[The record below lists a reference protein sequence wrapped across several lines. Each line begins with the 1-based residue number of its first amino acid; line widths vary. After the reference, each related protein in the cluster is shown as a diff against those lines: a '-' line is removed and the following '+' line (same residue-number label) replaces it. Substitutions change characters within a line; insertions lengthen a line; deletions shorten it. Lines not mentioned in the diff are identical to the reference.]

1 MSKNNKNQLDI
12 PLLDEVNE
20 NTNSKTMF
28 VIKRDGQREEVDLN
42 KITQRMKYLSKGL
55 SLNPLEISLKVVN
68 QIYDGVKTSELDE
81 LASEICA
88 RMVTN
93 HYDYGILASRIIIS
107 NHHKNTS
114 PSFSETIEM
123 LYQSIDILGN
133 HSPIINK
140 EMYDI
145 VQKHK
150 SKFNNVINHERDY
163 LIDYFGFK
171 TLEQSYLLKINGK
184 CVERPQYLFMRVAI
198 GIHRE
203 DYKEAINTYNLMSQK
218 YFIHA
223 TPTLFN
229 MGTQREQG
237 SSCFLLWMND
247 DSIKGIYETLAECA
261 EISKNA
267 GGIGIGIHNIRGLG
281 SSIKGTNGVSNGIA
295 PMLRVF
301 NSTAQYVDQ
310 CFHPDTYLYT
320 SNGAKKISQ
329 IQEGDQIINCLG
341 QLQYVNKVLEHSYKG
356 NVYKIKTNFSKNPII
371 VTPEHPIY
379 SKLNNGNQ
387 LFEWNE
393 VKKLRFSSK
402 TEIFMPQIKY
412 EEDISYLTQ
421 DDCYFY
427 GIFMA
432 GGSTSKNHTHWK
444 LNIYYQKNN
453 NKFSSFIEE
462 IPYNISYNELL
473 IKFVKEYFDKNLIK
487 YQITEKWDDD
497 QITTTTFTWQKSVI
511 FPFKLADYYNT
522 TSNDL
527 FKEFNPKFLN
537 LPVNKS
543 NKILEGFIKNY
554 YNTCFDKHVPL
565 DEYVSC
571 DSNGYKVYESYLR
584 LFDLYNQELQINK
597 DSNFIQ
603 SLIYLFA
610 KNKIYQSNIFDN
622 DEKLEK
628 NQNKN
633 KHNQYNLEFKISLE
647 LVQILNLS
655 KRSEITNDL
664 KQFTYKIDKD
674 NSKNIIT
681 SIEHIDNYTGTLY
694 DLEMDSVNEHNYF
707 TEIGI
712 VHNGGGKRKGSFA
725 MYLEPWHID
734 IIDFLHLKRAQG
746 SSDIRALDLF
756 YGLWIP
762 DLFMKRVEEEGDWT
776 LMCPSECPDLYNTYG
791 DKFEELYLKYEREGR
806 GRKTIKA
813 LDLWFMIL
821 ESEIETGTPY
831 HLYKDACNLKSNQKN
846 LGTIK
851 SSNLCTEIIE
861 YTDSNETAVCNLAS
875 IGLPRFVEFD
885 QETNSPRFNFEMLEE
900 VTKVVTQNLNK
911 IIDNNYYPSERAQRS
926 NKKHRPI
933 GIGVQGL
940 ADTYALFKY
949 PFDSQEA
956 SELNILIFEHMYY
969 ASLEASMEIAKKREE
984 QIKRLNQI
992 NEDKKKKKITSGG
1005 KSISD
1010 KIGDKNNK
1018 SDDNNDLT
1026 NEIEKDNLKQHKNE
1040 YLSLNKE
1047 RRELEKSLK
1056 LIPEEAELTEYIGA
1070 YSSFIGSPAH
1080 QGILQYDMWN
1090 HQPTPK
1096 NKERFDKLKI
1106 EIKKY
1111 GLRNS
1116 LLLAPMPT
1124 ASTSQILGNNE
1135 CFEPYT
1141 SVIGKR
1147 TTLAGEFIIVNT
1159 LLIKDLIN
1167 LGIWNESLKE
1177 KIIENDGSIVGIPE
1191 IPDDLQRI
1199 YATAWDISQKAI
1211 IDQARDRGRYICQS
1225 QSMNLFIGEPSF
1237 KKLSSMHFYAWKQ
1250 GLKTGQYY
1258 LRTKRKAIAQQFTI
1272 DPKNQNGNEK
1282 PEECLMCSA

>member
-1 MSKNNKNQLDI
+1 
-12 PLLDEVNE
+12 
-20 NTNSKTMF
+20 
-28 VIKRDGQREEVDLN
+28 
-42 KITQRMKYLSKGL
+42 
-55 SLNPLEISLKVVN
+55 
-68 QIYDGVKTSELDE
+68 
-81 LASEICA
+81 
-88 RMVTN
+88 
-93 HYDYGILASRIIIS
+93 
-107 NHHKNTS
+107 
-114 PSFSETIEM
+114 
-123 LYQSIDILGN
+123 
-133 HSPIINK
+133 
-140 EMYDI
+140 
-145 VQKHK
+145 
-150 SKFNNVINHERDY
+150 
-163 LIDYFGFK
+163 
-171 TLEQSYLLKINGK
+171 
-184 CVERPQYLFMRVAI
+184 
-198 GIHRE
+198 
-203 DYKEAINTYNLMSQK
+203 MSQK

-295 PMLRVF
+295 PMLRVY

-310 CFHPDTYLYT
+310 CFHPNTYLYT
-320 SNGAKKISQ
+320 SSGCKKISQ
-329 IQEGDQIINCLG
+329 IQEGDQIINSLG
-341 QLQYVNKVLEHSYKG
+341 HLQSVNKVLEHSYKG
-356 NVYKIKTNFSKNPII
+356 RVYKIKTTLSNRPII
-371 VTPEHPIY
+371 ITPEHPIY
-379 SKLNNGNQ
+379 SKLPNNKY
-387 LFEWNE
+387 EWNE
-393 VKKLRFSSK
+393 VKKLYSGC
-402 TEIFMPQIKY
+402 EIYTPEIKY
-412 EEDISYLTQ
+412 YEDIIYLSE

-427 GIFMA
+427 GIYMA
-432 GGSTSKNHTHWK
+432 GGSTTKNHTHWK
-444 LNIYYQKNN
+444 LNIYHKHAINFRDDLN
-453 NKFSSFIEE
+453 
-462 IPYNISYNELL
+462 NISYGDEQLN
-473 IKFVKEYFDKNLIK
+473 FVKTYLDKQLIQYKIVEK
-487 YQITEKWDDD
+487 YNVDALIITSISWE
-497 QITTTTFTWQKSVI
+497 KSVK
-511 FPFKLADYYNT
+511 FPFKLADFYHDT
-522 TSNDL
+522 NDDL
-527 FKEFNPKFLN
+527 YKEINSKMLN
-537 LPVNKS
+537 LPINKT
-543 NKILEGFIKNY
+543 NKILEGFVKNY
-554 YNTCFDKHVPL
+554 YNDRYDYQVINDWH
-565 DEYVSC
+565 
-571 DSNGYKVYESYLR
+571 ESFCYLR
-584 LFDLYNQELQINK
+584 LFNLYSLELQIKK

-603 SLIYLFA
+603 SLLYLFA
-610 KNKIYQSNIFDN
+610 KNNIFQSNIYTNELINCNNNLKSKEYHSNSINETYQED
-622 DEKLEK
+622 
-628 NQNKN
+628 
-633 KHNQYNLEFKISLE
+633 YNLEFKISNE
-647 LVQILNLS
+647 LIQILKLKNITRTNNFNSRLKIIS
-655 KRSEITNDL
+655 KDT
-664 KQFTYKIDKD
+664 
-674 NSKNIIT
+674 SKNIIT
-681 SIEHIDNYTGTLY
+681 SITYIDDYVGTLY

-712 VHNGGGKRKGSFA
+712 AHNGGGKRKGSFA

-813 LDLWFMIL
+813 VDLWFMIL

-831 HLYKDACNLKSNQKN
+831 HLYKDACNMKSNQKN

-885 QETNSPRFNFEMLEE
+885 PETNKPRFNFEMLEE

-949 PFDSQEA
+949 PFDSPEA

-969 ASLEASMEIAKKREE
+969 ASLEASMEIAKKRET

-1018 SDDNNDLT
+1018 FDDNNNDLT
-1026 NEIEKDNLKQHKNE
+1026 NDNEKDNLKQLKNE

-1047 RRELEKSLK
+1047 RRELEKTLK

-1096 NKERFDKLKI
+1096 NKERFDKLKE

-1159 LLIKDLIN
+1159 LLIKDLIE

-1191 IPDDLQRI
+1191 IPLNLQRI
-1199 YATAWDISQKAI
+1199 YATAWDISQKSI

-1225 QSMNLFIGEPSF
+1225 QSMNLFVGEPSF

-1272 DPKNQNGNEK
+1272 DPKKSSENN
-1282 PEECLMCSA
+1282 PVEECIMCSA